1 MAGSHLFAASSHLSV
16 GKDFRVP
23 FHDRGMESEDGEAA
37 ARAPLDAMLDTGGAT
52 GGTYIAE

>member
-1 MAGSHLFAASSHLSV
+1 
-16 GKDFRVP
+16 
-23 FHDRGMESEDGEAA
+23 MESEDGEAA